1 MFTTI
6 LLSVLLT
13 LTLSA
18 VVYLCIKLYKSRRD
32 KLSHGEEITE
42 SMIRKML
49 NENNCTVIDNDPDN
63 DWIRFKLDGRHF
75 FIRVCGSYCEVHA
88 GIRLDRYVYNP
99 AIARDLCN
107 NEMRN
112 FTCGHIWYD
121 EANSGLL
128 VTVFSIDK
136 TYVHLKAS
144 FHDMIQCV
152 IYMFNTFGELYDEK
166 TKGRE
171 TSNDNKVYS

>member
-13 LTLSA
+13 LTLSV
-18 VVYLCIKLYKSRRD
+18 VVYLCVKLYKSRSD

-49 NENNCTVIDNDPDN
+49 NENNCTVIDVDQYSG
-63 DWIRFKLDGRHF
+63 WIKFKLDGRNF

-88 GIRLDRYVYNP
+88 GIRLDTSYNP
-99 AIARDLCN
+99 AIVRYLCN
-107 NEMRN
+107 NDMSH

-121 EANSGLL
+121 EDNSGLL

-144 FHDMIQCV
+144 FYDMIQCV

-166 TKGRE
+166 TNGRE
-171 TSNDNKVYS
+171 ISNDNKVYS